1 MTKALIIGAG
11 VAGPV
16 AAMALQRA
24 GVDAEIFEAHPRT
37 ADDVGAFLTLQ
48 TNGMDALRAID
59 AYRPVAG
66 RGFATPV
73 MQFYS
78 WTGKHLGTVPTGGV
92 LDDGTVGHTVR
103 RTDLYTALRDEA
115 VRRGVRIHHGRRL
128 VDAREHAGGAIAEF
142 EDGSTAAGDLLVG
155 CDGVRSRVRT
165 VIDPDVPA
173 ARRVPLL
180 NLGGYARGVATDKR
194 PGEYHMIFGKRAFF
208 GYAPA
213 PDGETW
219 WFANPPAR
227 EDPGHEAL
235 ASTTD
240 TQWRTMLRDLYA
252 VDRSPAV
259 DLIDATPGPL
269 RGYATYDFPTI
280 PIWHNPSMVVIG
292 DAAHAVSPSS
302 GQGAS
307 MAIEDAVQLARCV
320 RDLPTIPAA
329 LETYEQLRRARVER
343 VVAVGARSTSDKV
356 AGPVARVFRDL
367 LMPLFLR
374 RVAGNGASSLA
385 WMHRYHV
392 DWDARVVPGAAARA
406 ASTGV

>member
-37 ADDVGAFLTLQ
+37 ADDAGAFLTLQ

-59 AYRPVAG
+59 SYHAVAG

-78 WTGKHLGTVPTGGV
+78 WTGRHLGTVPTGGM

-103 RTDLYTALRDEA
+103 RSELYAALRDEA
-115 VRRGVRIHHGRRL
+115 VRRGVRIHHDRRL
-128 VDAREHAGGAIAEF
+128 VDAREHAGEAVAEF
-142 EDGSTAAGDLLVG
+142 DDGSTAAGDVLVG

-165 VIDPDVPA
+165 VIDPDAPA

-180 NLGGYARGVATDKR
+180 NLGGHARGVTTGRR

-208 GYAPA
+208 GYATA

-227 EDPGHEAL
+227 EDPGDVDV

-240 TQWRTMLRDLYA
+240 AQWRALLLDLFA

-259 DLIDATPGPL
+259 DLVSATPGPL
-269 RGYATYDFPTI
+269 RGYATYDIPTI
-280 PIWHNPSMVVIG
+280 PTWRNASMVVIG
-292 DAAHAVSPSS
+292 DAAHAASPSS

-307 MAIEDAVQLARCV
+307 MAIEDAVQLARCL
-320 RDLPTIPAA
+320 RDLPSVPAA
-329 LETYEQLRRARVER
+329 LEAYEQLRRTRVER

-356 AGPVARVFRDL
+356 AGPLARVFRDL
-367 LMPLFLR
+367 FMPLFLR
-374 RVAGNGASSLA
+374 RVARNGADSLA
-385 WMHRYHV
+385 WMHRYHI
-392 DWDARVVPGAAARA
+392 DWSARVVPTPSVVA
-406 ASTGV
+406 